1 MILYLITIV
10 IADLLILFLN
20 LFFNN
25 QNISTP
31 WIIIV
36 SLIIPILLI
45 AIDGIAAGLVRYCY
59 PKKMFDYKVKFH
71 IASKKEC
78 LFYEKIGIK
87 YWKDHILELGMF
99 TSFSKKNIASPNSP
113 EYLERFIMECNY
125 GVWGHLA
132 GIVFSLLLFVFFNQ
146 KYHLTFILPAYIVNA
161 VLSILPTMILRYNV
175 PRLERRLD
183 ILNKKIALYEKRKEE
198 N

>member
-1 MILYLITIV
+1 
-10 IADLLILFLN
+10 
-20 LFFNN
+20 
-25 QNISTP
+25 
-31 WIIIV
+31 
-36 SLIIPILLI
+36 
-45 AIDGIAAGLVRYCY
+45 
-59 PKKMFDYKVKFH
+59 
-71 IASKKEC
+71 
-78 LFYEKIGIK
+78 
-87 YWKDHILELGMF
+87 MF